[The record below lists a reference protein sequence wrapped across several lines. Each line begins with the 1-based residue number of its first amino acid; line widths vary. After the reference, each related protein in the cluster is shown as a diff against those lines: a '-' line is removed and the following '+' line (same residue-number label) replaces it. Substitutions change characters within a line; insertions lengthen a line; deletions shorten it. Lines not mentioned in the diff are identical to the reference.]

1 MFITGKAT
9 MESQVADQPIVMDA
23 LRISNHI
30 KCFLTPSITNMD
42 NYLQRTYCGHS
53 RGPVVPKLKSMDL
66 PSLPRSRSVS
76 EISRIGN
83 DMRPHT
89 TMSLRKSLSSI
100 PRYGSLKLREAYAL
114 EMSSVTYEECVQKV
128 STMPNSRSDV
138 GLSTAPSEVTTRA

>member
-1 MFITGKAT
+1 VFITGKTT

-30 KCFLTPSITNMD
+30 TCFLTPSITNMD
-42 NYLQRTYCGHS
+42 NYTYRTYCGHS

-76 EISRIGN
+76 EISRVGK
-83 DMRPHT
+83 DMRLHT
-89 TMSLRKSLSSI
+89 SMSLRKSPSSI
-100 PRYGSLKLREAYAL
+100 PRYASLKLREECAL
-114 EMSSVTYEECVQKV
+114 QMSLVREECVQKV
-128 STMPNSRSDV
+128 SPMPKSLSDV